1 MHSLMK
7 TLLLMRHAK
16 SSWKESNIPDHDR
29 PLNRRGKHD
38 APLMGKLLR
47 DQKMNL
53 DLIISSTALRAETT
67 ANLIAKAVGYKGK
80 VVLDKS
86 IYNAEPMDL
95 LTLLS
100 NSSDENNSILLIG
113 HNPTVEETVQM
124 LTNSPEITMATC
136 AIAHLTLSID
146 TWTDLKEKQTFSS
159 KLENFWTPKELFY

>member
-1 MHSLMK
+1 MK

-16 SSWKESNIPDHDR
+16 SSWKESSIPDHDR

-53 DLIISSTALRAETT
+53 GLIISSTALRAETT
-67 ANLIAKAVGYKGK
+67 ANLIAKAIRYKGK
-80 VVLDKS
+80 IILDKS

-100 NSSDENNSILLIG
+100 NSSDEYNSILLVG
-113 HNPTVEETVQM
+113 HNPTMEETVQM
-124 LTNSPEITMATC
+124 ITNSPELTMTTC

-146 TWTDLKEKQTFSS
+146 TWTALKEKQTFSS

>member
-1 MHSLMK
+1 MK

-67 ANLIAKAVGYKGK
+67 ANLIAKAVRYKGK
-80 VVLDKS
+80 ITLDKS
-86 IYNAEPMDL
+86 IYNAEPTDL

-100 NSSDENNSILLIG
+100 NSSDEYNSILLVG
-113 HNPTVEETVQM
+113 HNPTMEETVQM
-124 LTNSPEITMATC
+124 ITNSPEITMATC
-136 AIAHLTLSID
+136 SIAHLTLSID
-146 TWTDLKEKQTFSS
+146 TWTDLKEKQTFSG
-159 KLENFWTPKELFY
+159 KLENFWTPKELF

>member
-1 MHSLMK
+1 MK
-7 TLLLMRHAK
+7 TLFLMRHAK
-16 SSWKESNIPDHDR
+16 SSWKESNISDHDR

-67 ANLIAKAVGYKGK
+67 ANLIAKAVRYKGK
-80 VVLDKS
+80 IILDKS
-86 IYNAEPMDL
+86 IYNAEPIDL
-95 LTLLS
+95 LSILS
-100 NSSDENNSILLIG
+100 NSSDEYNSILLVG
-113 HNPTVEETVQM
+113 HNPTMEETVQM
-124 LTNSPEITMATC
+124 ITNSPEITMATC

-146 TWTDLKEKQTFSS
+146 TWTDLKEKQTFSN

>member
-1 MHSLMK
+1 MK

-67 ANLIAKAVGYKGK
+67 ANLIAKAVKYK
-80 VVLDKS
+80 VEIILDKS
-86 IYNAEPMDL
+86 IYNAGPTDL
-95 LTLLS
+95 LTILS
-100 NSSDENNSILLIG
+100 NCSDEYNSILLVG

-146 TWTDLKEKQTFSS
+146 TWIVLREKQTFSS

>member
-1 MHSLMK
+1 MK

-16 SSWKESNIPDHDR
+16 SSWKESNISDHDR
-29 PLNRRGKHD
+29 PLNRRGKYD
-38 APLMGKLLR
+38 VPLMGKLLR

-67 ANLIAKAVGYKGK
+67 ANLIAKAVRYKGK
-80 VVLDKS
+80 IILDKS
-86 IYNAEPMDL
+86 IYNAEPIDL
-95 LTLLS
+95 LSILS
-100 NSSDENNSILLIG
+100 NSSDEYNSILLVG
-113 HNPTVEETVQM
+113 HNPTMEETVQM
-124 LTNSPEITMATC
+124 ITNSPEITMATC

>member
-1 MHSLMK
+1 MK

-16 SSWKESNIPDHDR
+16 SSLKESNIPDHDR

-67 ANLIAKAVGYKGK
+67 ANLIAKAVRYKGK
-80 VVLDKS
+80 IILDKS

-100 NSSDENNSILLIG
+100 NSSDEYDSILLVG
-113 HNPTVEETVQM
+113 HNPTMEETVQM
-124 LTNSPEITMATC
+124 ITNSPELTMATC

-146 TWTDLKEKQTFSS
+146 TWTDLKEKQTFSG

>member
-1 MHSLMK
+1 MK

-67 ANLIAKAVGYKGK
+67 ASLIAKAIRYKGK
-80 VVLDKS
+80 IILDKS

-100 NSSDENNSILLIG
+100 NSSDEYNSILLVG
-113 HNPTVEETVQM
+113 HNPTMEETVQM
-124 LTNSPEITMATC
+124 ITNSPELTMATS

>member
-1 MHSLMK
+1 MK

-67 ANLIAKAVGYKGK
+67 ANLIAKAVRYKGEIT
-80 VVLDKS
+80 LDKS
-86 IYNAEPMDL
+86 IYNAGPRDL

-100 NSSDENNSILLIG
+100 NCSDENNSVLLVG
-113 HNPTVEETVQM
+113 HNPTLEETVQM
-124 LTNSPEITMATC
+124 ITNSPEITMATC

-146 TWTDLKEKQTFSS
+146 TWIDLKEKQTFSS

>member
-1 MHSLMK
+1 MK

-53 DLIISSTALRAETT
+53 DLIISSTAVRAETT
-67 ANLIAKAVGYKGK
+67 ANLIAKAIRYKGK
-80 VVLDKS
+80 IILDKS
-86 IYNAEPMDL
+86 IYDAEPMDL

-100 NSSDENNSILLIG
+100 NSSDEYNNILLVG
-113 HNPTVEETVQM
+113 HNPTMEEMVQM
-124 LTNSPEITMATC
+124 ITNSPEITMATC

-146 TWTDLKEKQTFSS
+146 TWTDLKEKQTFRG

>member
-1 MHSLMK
+1 MK

-80 VVLDKS
+80 IVLDKS

-100 NSSDENNSILLIG
+100 NRSDETNSILLIG

>member
-1 MHSLMK
+1 MK

>member
-1 MHSLMK
+1 MK

-38 APLMGKLLR
+38 APLMGRLLR

-53 DLIISSTALRAETT
+53 DLIISSTALRAVTT
-67 ANLIAKAVGYKGK
+67 ANLIAKAVRYKGK
-80 VVLDKS
+80 IILDKS
-86 IYNAEPMDL
+86 IYNAEPTDL

-100 NSSDENNSILLIG
+100 NSSDEYNNILLVG

-124 LTNSPEITMATC
+124 ITNSPEITMATC

>member
-1 MHSLMK
+1 MK

-67 ANLIAKAVGYKGK
+67 ANFIAKAVRYKGEII
-80 VVLDKS
+80 LDKS
-86 IYNAEPMDL
+86 IYSAKPMDL

-100 NSSDENNSILLIG
+100 KSSDEYNSILLVG
-113 HNPTVEETVQM
+113 HNPTVEEMVQM
-124 LTNSPEITMATC
+124 LTNSFEITMATC

-146 TWTDLKEKQTFSS
+146 SWTDLKGKRTVRS
-159 KLENFWTPKELFY
+159 KLENLWTPKELFY

>member
-67 ANLIAKAVGYKGK
+67 ANLIAKAVRYKGEI
-80 VVLDKS
+80 VLDKL
-86 IYNAEPMDL
+86 IYNAEPADL

-100 NSSDENNSILLIG
+100 NCSGEYNSILLVG
-113 HNPTVEETVQM
+113 HNPTLEETVQM

-136 AIAHLTLSID
+136 AVAHLTLSID
-146 TWTDLKEKQTFSS
+146 TWTDLKEKQTVSS

>member
-1 MHSLMK
+1 MHLLMK

-38 APLMGKLLR
+38 VPLMGKLLR

-67 ANLIAKAVGYKGK
+67 ANLIAKAVRYKGK
-80 VVLDKS
+80 IILDKS

-100 NSSDENNSILLIG
+100 NSSDEYNSILLVG
-113 HNPTVEETVQM
+113 HNPTMEEMVQM
-124 LTNSPEITMATC
+124 ITNSPEITMATC

-146 TWTDLKEKQTFSS
+146 TWTDLKEKQTFRG

>member
-1 MHSLMK
+1 MK

-67 ANLIAKAVGYKGK
+67 ANLIAKAVRYKGK
-80 VVLDKS
+80 IVLDKS
-86 IYNAEPMDL
+86 IYDAEPMDL

-100 NSSDENNSILLIG
+100 NCSGEYNCILLIG
-113 HNPTVEETVQM
+113 HNPTLEETVQM

>member
-1 MHSLMK
+1 MK
-7 TLLLMRHAK
+7 TLFLMRHAK
-16 SSWKESNIPDHDR
+16 SSWKEPNISDHDR

-67 ANLIAKAVGYKGK
+67 ANLIAKAVRYKGK
-80 VVLDKS
+80 IILDKS
-86 IYNAEPMDL
+86 IYNAEPIDL
-95 LTLLS
+95 LTILS
-100 NSSDENNSILLIG
+100 NSSDEYNSILLVG
-113 HNPTVEETVQM
+113 HNPAMEETVQM
-124 LTNSPEITMATC
+124 ITNSPEITMATC

-159 KLENFWTPKELFY
+159 KLENFWTPKEMFY

>member
-1 MHSLMK
+1 MQSLMK

-16 SSWKESNIPDHDR
+16 SSWKDSHIPDHDR

-67 ANLIAKAVGYKGK
+67 ANLIAKAVKYK
-80 VVLDKS
+80 VEIILDRS
-86 IYNAEPMDL
+86 IYNAEPTNL
-95 LTLLS
+95 LTILS
-100 NSSDENNSILLIG
+100 NCSDEYNSILLVG

-124 LTNSPEITMATC
+124 LANSAEITMATC

-146 TWTDLKEKQTFSS
+146 AWTELKEKKTYGS

>member
-1 MHSLMK
+1 MK

-38 APLMGKLLR
+38 VPLMGKLLR

-67 ANLIAKAVGYKGK
+67 ANLIAKAVRYKGK
-80 VVLDKS
+80 IILDKS

-100 NSSDENNSILLIG
+100 NSSDEYNSILLVG
-113 HNPTVEETVQM
+113 HNPTMEEMVQM
-124 LTNSPEITMATC
+124 ITNSPEITMATC

-146 TWTDLKEKQTFSS
+146 TWTDLKEKQTFRG

>member
-1 MHSLMK
+1 MK

-38 APLMGKLLR
+38 APLMGRLLR

-67 ANLIAKAVGYKGK
+67 ANLIAKAVRYKGK
-80 VVLDKS
+80 IILDKS
-86 IYNAEPMDL
+86 IYNAEPTDL
-95 LTLLS
+95 LTLLG
-100 NSSDENNSILLIG
+100 NSSDEYNNILLVG

-124 LTNSPEITMATC
+124 ITNSPEITMATC